1 MGAPKAYTQFK
12 EEQPEL
18 VEAYEAMSAACRA
31 GGPLDVKTVALVK
44 LAVAVGSG
52 LEGATHSAARKALGA
67 GCTRADLLHVTLQG
81 TSTIGFPA
89 MMRARHWVLDVTDG
103 K

>member
-1 MGAPKAYTQFK
+1 MPAPKAYTTFK
-12 EEQPEL
+12 DEHPDL
-18 VEAYEAMSAACRA
+18 VEAYETMSALCRTE
-31 GGPLDVKTVALVK
+31 GPLDLKTVALVK

-67 GCTRADLLHVTLQG
+67 GCTREELLHVTLQG

-89 MMRARHWVLDVTDG
+89 MMRARHWVLDVTD
-103 K
+103 KD